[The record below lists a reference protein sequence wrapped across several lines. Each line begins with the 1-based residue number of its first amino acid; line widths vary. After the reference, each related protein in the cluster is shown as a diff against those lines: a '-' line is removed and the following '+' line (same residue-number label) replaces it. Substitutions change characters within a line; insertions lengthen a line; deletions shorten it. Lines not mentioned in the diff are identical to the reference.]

1 MKTKVLG
8 KKSKKLNFSGKDLL
22 DSIPRNRKKIEHGID
37 IWNVYDF
44 MFKDKKEL
52 PHLKVLEIIIPS
64 NSKFIVESKSMK
76 LYLNSFYDIAF
87 TNQSEILKKIKRDLK
102 SLIKD
107 DVKLRFI
114 DKFSVEPKN
123 INLNQSNCETIQRRK
138 IIKFNGFRSICPVT
152 SQPDF
157 ANIYIYSSDSLSRDW
172 LLSYLTS
179 FKDHGDFHEQCI
191 ESIFNTIF
199 TSFNPKH
206 LEVAGRFQRRGGID
220 INPVRGTHKKFLFK
234 NFREFNQ

>member
-8 KKSKKLNFSGKDLL
+8 KKSNKSNISGKEYL
-22 DSIPRNRKKIEHGID
+22 DSIPRISTNIKHGID

-44 MFKDKKEL
+44 MFKNNKGV

-87 TNQSEILKKIKRDLK
+87 SHYSEILKKIKHDLK
-102 SLIKD
+102 LLVKD
-107 DVKLRFI
+107 EVELKFLN
-114 DKFSVEPKN
+114 KFSVEPKN
-123 INLNQSNCETIQRRK
+123 INLNQLKTKTIK
-138 IIKFNGFRSICPVT
+138 GGNIIKFNGFRSICPVT

-157 ANIYIYSSDSLSRDW
+157 ANIYIYSSDPLSRDW

-191 ESIFNTIF
+191 ESIFNNIL

-220 INPVRGTHKKFLFK
+220 INPVRGTHKKILFR

>member
-8 KKSKKLNFSGKDLL
+8 KKANKLNISGKSLL
-22 DSIPRNRKKIEHGID
+22 DRIPRNSKNIKEGID

-44 MFKDKKEL
+44 MFIDNKEV
-52 PHLKVLEIIIPS
+52 PHLKVLEIIVPS
-64 NSKFIVESKSMK
+64 KSKFIVESKSMK
-76 LYLNSFYDIAF
+76 LYLNSFYDVAF
-87 TNQSEILKKIKRDLK
+87 DNQAEILKKIKRDLK

-107 DVKLRFI
+107 EVELKFLN
-114 DKFSVEPKN
+114 KFSAEPKN
-123 INLNQSNCETIQRRK
+123 INLNQSKGKTIQREK

-157 ANIYIYSSDSLSRDW
+157 ANIYIYSSDPLSRDW

-191 ESIFNTIF
+191 ESIFNTIL

-220 INPVRGTHKKFLFK
+220 INPIRGTHQKFLFR

>member
-8 KKSKKLNFSGKDLL
+8 KEANKSNISGKSLLDIIPRKSKNIKQ
-22 DSIPRNRKKIEHGID
+22 GID

-44 MFKDKKEL
+44 MFKDNKEV
-52 PHLKVLEIIIPS
+52 PHLKVLEIIISS
-64 NSKFIVESKSMK
+64 NSTFIVESKSMK
-76 LYLNSFYDIAF
+76 LYLNSFYDVVF
-87 TNQSEILKKIKRDLK
+87 NNKPEILKKIKNDLK
-102 SLIKD
+102 SLIND
-107 DVKLRFI
+107 DVKLRFL
-114 DKFSVEPKN
+114 DKFAVEPIN
-123 INLNQSNCETIQRRK
+123 INLNQSNIKTIKGGK

-172 LLSYLTS
+172 LLNYLTS

-191 ESIFNTIF
+191 ESIFNNIL
-199 TSFNPKH
+199 TSFDPKH

-220 INPVRGTHKKFLFK
+220 INPVRGTHKKFLFE

>member
-8 KKSKKLNFSGKDLL
+8 KKSNKSNISGKEYL
-22 DSIPRNRKKIEHGID
+22 DSIPRVSKNIKHGID

-44 MFKDKKEL
+44 MFKNNKGV

-87 TNQSEILKKIKRDLK
+87 SHYSEILKKIKHDLK
-102 SLIKD
+102 LLVKD
-107 DVKLRFI
+107 EVELKFLN
-114 DKFSVEPKN
+114 KFSVEPKN
-123 INLNQSNCETIQRRK
+123 INLNQLKTKTIK
-138 IIKFNGFRSICPVT
+138 GGNIIKFNGFRSICPVT

-191 ESIFNTIF
+191 ESIFNTIL
-199 TSFNPKH
+199 TRFNPKH
-206 LEVAGRFQRRGGID
+206 LEIAGRFQRRGGID
-220 INPVRGTHKKFLFK
+220 INPVRGTHKKILFR

>member
-1 MKTKVLG
+1 MKIKVLG
-8 KKSKKLNFSGKDLL
+8 KKIKKIDVSGKNLL
-22 DSIPRNRKKIEHGID
+22 DSIPRNSKKIKHGID
-37 IWNVYDF
+37 IWNVFDF
-44 MFKDKKEL
+44 MFKDKKEV

-64 NSKFIVESKSMK
+64 SSKFIVESKSMK
-76 LYLNSFYDIAF
+76 LYLNSFYDVAF
-87 TNQSEILKKIKRDLK
+87 NNQAEILKKIKRDLK
-102 SLIKD
+102 SIIKD
-107 DVKLRFI
+107 DVKLRFL

-123 INLNQSNCETIQRRK
+123 ISLNQSNRKTIQREK

-157 ANIYIYSSDSLSRDW
+157 ANIYIYSSDPLSRDW

-191 ESIFNTIF
+191 ETIFNTIL

-206 LEVAGRFQRRGGID
+206 LEIAGRFQRRGGID
-220 INPVRGTHKKFLFK
+220 INPVRGTHKKFLFR

>member
-8 KKSKKLNFSGKDLL
+8 KRSKKLDISGKELL
-22 DSIPRNRKKIEHGID
+22 DSIPRNSKKIKHGID

-76 LYLNSFYDIAF
+76 LYLNSFYDVAF
-87 TNQSEILKKIKRDLK
+87 NNQAEILKKIERDLK

-107 DVKLRFI
+107 DVKLRFL

-123 INLNQSNCETIQRRK
+123 ISLNQLDRKTIQGKK

>member
-8 KKSKKLNFSGKDLL
+8 KEANKSNISGKSLLDIIPRKSKNIKQ
-22 DSIPRNRKKIEHGID
+22 GID

-44 MFKDKKEL
+44 MFKDNKEV
-52 PHLKVLEIIIPS
+52 PHLKVLEIIISS

-76 LYLNSFYDIAF
+76 LYLNSFYDVVF
-87 TNQSEILKKIKRDLK
+87 NNKPEILKKIKNDLK
-102 SLIKD
+102 SLINE
-107 DVKLRFI
+107 DVRLRFL
-114 DKFSVEPKN
+114 DKFAVEPIN
-123 INLNQSNCETIQRRK
+123 INLNQSNIKTIKGGK

-172 LLSYLTS
+172 LLNYLTS

-191 ESIFNTIF
+191 ESIFNNIL
-199 TSFNPKH
+199 TSFDPKH

-220 INPVRGTHKKFLFK
+220 INPVRGTHKKFLFE

>member
-8 KKSKKLNFSGKDLL
+8 KKLKKFDVYGKDHL
-22 DSIPRNRKKIEHGID
+22 DSIPRNSKKIKHGID

-44 MFKDKKEL
+44 MFKDKKEV
-52 PHLKVLEIIIPS
+52 PHLKILEIIIPS

-76 LYLNSFYDIAF
+76 LYLNSFYDVAF
-87 TNQSEILKKIKRDLK
+87 DNQAEILKKIKRDLK

-107 DVKLRFI
+107 EVELKFLN
-114 DKFSVEPKN
+114 KFSAEPKN
-123 INLNQSNCETIQRRK
+123 INLNQSKGKTIQREK

-157 ANIYIYSSDSLSRDW
+157 ANIYIYSSDPLSRDW

-191 ESIFNTIF
+191 ESIFNNIL

>member
-8 KKSKKLNFSGKDLL
+8 KEANKSNISGKSLLDIIPRKSKNIKQ
-22 DSIPRNRKKIEHGID
+22 GID

-44 MFKDKKEL
+44 MFKDNKEV
-52 PHLKVLEIIIPS
+52 PHLKVLEIIIS
-64 NSKFIVESKSMK
+64 SKSKFIVESKSMK
-76 LYLNSFYDIAF
+76 LYLNSFYDVVF
-87 TNQSEILKKIKRDLK
+87 NNKPEILKKIKNDLK
-102 SLIKD
+102 SLIND
-107 DVKLRFI
+107 DVRLRFL
-114 DKFSVEPKN
+114 DKFAVEPIN
-123 INLNQSNCETIQRRK
+123 INLNQSNIKTIKGGK

-172 LLSYLTS
+172 LLNYLTS

-191 ESIFNTIF
+191 ESIFNNIL
-199 TSFNPKH
+199 TSFDPKH

-220 INPVRGTHKKFLFK
+220 INPVRGTHKKFLFE

>member
-8 KKSKKLNFSGKDLL
+8 KKLKKFDVYGKDHL
-22 DSIPRNRKKIEHGID
+22 DSIPRNSKKIKHGID

-44 MFKDKKEL
+44 MFKNNKGV

-76 LYLNSFYDIAF
+76 LYLNSFYDVAF
-87 TNQSEILKKIKRDLK
+87 NNQAEILKKIERDLK

-107 DVKLRFI
+107 DVKLRFL

-123 INLNQSNCETIQRRK
+123 ISLNQLNRKTIQGKK

>member
-8 KKSKKLNFSGKDLL
+8 KKLKKFYVSGKDHL
-22 DSIPRNRKKIEHGID
+22 DSIPRNGKKIKHGID

-44 MFKDKKEL
+44 MFKDKKEV

-76 LYLNSFYDIAF
+76 LYLNSFYDVAF
-87 TNQSEILKKIKRDLK
+87 NNQAEILKKIKRDLK
-102 SLIKD
+102 SIIKD
-107 DVKLRFI
+107 DVKLRLL
-114 DKFSVEPKN
+114 DKFLVEPKN
-123 INLNQSNCETIQRRK
+123 ISLNQTNRKTIQQEK

-157 ANIYIYSSDSLSRDW
+157 ANIYIYSSDPLSRDW

-191 ESIFNTIF
+191 ESIFNNIL

>member
-8 KKSKKLNFSGKDLL
+8 KKSNKSNISGKEYL
-22 DSIPRNRKKIEHGID
+22 DSIPRVSKNIKHGID

-44 MFKDKKEL
+44 MFKNNKGV

-87 TNQSEILKKIKRDLK
+87 SHYSEILKKIKHDLK
-102 SLIKD
+102 LLVKD
-107 DVKLRFI
+107 EVELKFLN
-114 DKFSVEPKN
+114 KFSVEPKN
-123 INLNQSNCETIQRRK
+123 INLNQLKTKTIK
-138 IIKFNGFRSICPVT
+138 GGNIIKFNGFRSISPVT

-191 ESIFNTIF
+191 ESIFNTIL
-199 TSFNPKH
+199 TRFNPKH
-206 LEVAGRFQRRGGID
+206 LEIAGRFQRRGGID
-220 INPVRGTHKKFLFK
+220 INPVRGTHKKILFR

>member
-8 KKSKKLNFSGKDLL
+8 KKSNKSNISGKEYL
-22 DSIPRNRKKIEHGID
+22 DSIPRVSKNIKYGID

-44 MFKDKKEL
+44 MFKNNKGV

-87 TNQSEILKKIKRDLK
+87 SHYSEILKKIKHDLK
-102 SLIKD
+102 LLIKD
-107 DVKLRFI
+107 EVELKFLN
-114 DKFSVEPKN
+114 KFSVEPKN
-123 INLNQSNCETIQRRK
+123 INLNQLKTRTIK
-138 IIKFNGFRSICPVT
+138 GGNIIKFNGFRSICPVT

-191 ESIFNTIF
+191 ESIFNTIL
-199 TSFNPKH
+199 TRFNPKH
-206 LEVAGRFQRRGGID
+206 LEIAGRFQRRGGID
-220 INPVRGTHKKFLFK
+220 INPVRGTHKKILFR

>member
-8 KKSKKLNFSGKDLL
+8 KEANKSNISGKSLLDIIPRKSKNIKQ
-22 DSIPRNRKKIEHGID
+22 GID

-44 MFKDKKEL
+44 MFKDNKEV
-52 PHLKVLEIIIPS
+52 PHLKVLEIIISS

-76 LYLNSFYDIAF
+76 LYLNSFYDVVF
-87 TNQSEILKKIKRDLK
+87 NNKPEILKKIKNDLK
-102 SLIKD
+102 SLIND
-107 DVKLRFI
+107 DVKLRFL
-114 DKFSVEPKN
+114 DKFAVEPIN
-123 INLNQSNCETIQRRK
+123 INLNQSNIKTIKGGK

-172 LLSYLTS
+172 LLNYLTS

-191 ESIFNTIF
+191 ESIFNNIL
-199 TSFNPKH
+199 TSFDPKH

-220 INPVRGTHKKFLFK
+220 INPVRGTHKKFLFE

>member
-22 DSIPRNRKKIEHGID
+22 DCIPRNRKKIEHGID

-44 MFKDKKEL
+44 MFKDKKEV

-191 ESIFNTIF
+191 ESVFNTILKN
-199 TSFNPKH
+199 FNPKH

>member
-8 KKSKKLNFSGKDLL
+8 KEANKSNISGKSLLDIIPRKSKNIKQ
-22 DSIPRNRKKIEHGID
+22 GID

-44 MFKDKKEL
+44 MFKDNKEV
-52 PHLKVLEIIIPS
+52 PHLKVLEIIISS

-76 LYLNSFYDIAF
+76 LYLNSFYDVVF
-87 TNQSEILKKIKRDLK
+87 NNKPEILKKIKNDLK
-102 SLIKD
+102 SLIND
-107 DVKLRFI
+107 DVRVRFL
-114 DKFSVEPKN
+114 DKFAVEPIN
-123 INLNQSNCETIQRRK
+123 INLNQSNIKTIKGGK

-172 LLSYLTS
+172 LLNYLTS

-191 ESIFNTIF
+191 ESIFNKIL
-199 TSFNPKH
+199 TSFDPKH

-220 INPVRGTHKKFLFK
+220 INPVRGTHKKFLFE

>member
-8 KKSKKLNFSGKDLL
+8 KKSNKSNISGKEYL
-22 DSIPRNRKKIEHGID
+22 DSIPRISTNIKHGID

-44 MFKDKKEL
+44 MFKNNRGV

-87 TNQSEILKKIKRDLK
+87 SHHSEILKKIKRDLK
-102 SLIKD
+102 SLIKEE
-107 DVKLRFI
+107 VELKFLN
-114 DKFSVEPKN
+114 KFSVEPKY
-123 INLNQSNCETIQRRK
+123 INLNQSKTKKIKGGN

-172 LLSYLTS
+172 LLSYLAS

-191 ESIFNTIF
+191 ESIFNTIL
-199 TSFNPKH
+199 TRFNPKH
-206 LEVAGRFQRRGGID
+206 LEIAGRFQRRGGID
-220 INPVRGTHKKFLFK
+220 INPVRGTHKKILFR

>member
-8 KKSKKLNFSGKDLL
+8 KKLKKLDISGKELL
-22 DSIPRNRKKIEHGID
+22 DSIPRNSKKIKHGID

-76 LYLNSFYDIAF
+76 LYLNSFYDVAF
-87 TNQSEILKKIKRDLK
+87 NNQAEILKKIERDLK

-107 DVKLRFI
+107 DVKLRFL

-123 INLNQSNCETIQRRK
+123 ISLNQLNRKTIQGKK

-191 ESIFNTIF
+191 ESVFNTILRN
-199 TSFNPKH
+199 FNPKH

>member
-8 KKSKKLNFSGKDLL
+8 KGAHKSNISGKSLLDIIPRKSKNIKQ
-22 DSIPRNRKKIEHGID
+22 GID

-44 MFKDKKEL
+44 MFKDSKEV
-52 PHLKVLEIIIPS
+52 PHLKVLEIIISS

-76 LYLNSFYDIAF
+76 LYLNSFYDVVF
-87 TNQSEILKKIKRDLK
+87 NNKPEILKKIKNDLK
-102 SLIKD
+102 SLIND
-107 DVKLRFI
+107 DVRLRFL
-114 DKFSVEPKN
+114 DKFAVEPIN
-123 INLNQSNCETIQRRK
+123 INLNQSNIKTIKGGK

-172 LLSYLTS
+172 LLNYLTS

-191 ESIFNTIF
+191 ESIFSNILS
-199 TSFNPKH
+199 SFDPKH

-220 INPVRGTHKKFLFK
+220 INPVRGTHKKFLFE

>member
-8 KKSKKLNFSGKDLL
+8 KKSKKLDISGKDLL
-22 DSIPRNRKKIEHGID
+22 DSIPRNTKKIKHGID
-37 IWNVYDF
+37 IWNIYDF
-44 MFKDKKEL
+44 MFKDKKEV
-52 PHLKVLEIIIPS
+52 PHLKVLEITIPS

-76 LYLNSFYDIAF
+76 LYLNSFYDVAF
-87 TNQSEILKKIKRDLK
+87 NNQAEILKKIQRDLK

-107 DVKLRFI
+107 DVKLRFL
-114 DKFSVEPKN
+114 DKFSMEPKS
-123 INLNQSNCETIQRRK
+123 ISLNQSNRKTIQGKK

-191 ESIFNTIF
+191 ESIFNNIL

-220 INPVRGTHKKFLFK
+220 INPVRGTHKKLLFK

>member
-8 KKSKKLNFSGKDLL
+8 KKLKKFDVYGKDHL
-22 DSIPRNRKKIEHGID
+22 DSIPRNSKKIKHGID

-44 MFKDKKEL
+44 MFKDKKEV

-76 LYLNSFYDIAF
+76 LYLNSFYDVAF
-87 TNQSEILKKIKRDLK
+87 DNQAEILKKIKRDLK

-107 DVKLRFI
+107 EVELKFLN
-114 DKFSVEPKN
+114 KFSSEPKN
-123 INLNQSNCETIQRRK
+123 INLNQSNTK
-138 IIKFNGFRSICPVT
+138 TMKGGNIIKFNGFRSICPVT

-191 ESIFNTIF
+191 ESIFNNIL

>member
-44 MFKDKKEL
+44 MFKDKKEV

-172 LLSYLTS
+172 LSSYLTS

-191 ESIFNTIF
+191 ESVFNTILRN
-199 TSFNPKH
+199 FNPKH

>member
-8 KKSKKLNFSGKDLL
+8 KKANKLNISGKSLL
-22 DSIPRNRKKIEHGID
+22 DRIPRNGKNIKKGID

-44 MFKDKKEL
+44 MFIDNKEV
-52 PHLKVLEIIIPS
+52 PHLKVLEIIVPS
-64 NSKFIVESKSMK
+64 KSKFIVESKSMK
-76 LYLNSFYDIAF
+76 LYLNSFYNLAF
-87 TNQSEILKKIKRDLK
+87 NTKSEILKKIKSDLEL
-102 SLIKD
+102 LIED
-107 DVKLRFI
+107 DIKLRFI
-114 DKFSVEPKN
+114 DKFAIEPSN
-123 INLNQSNCETIQRRK
+123 INLNQLNIKTIKGGQ

-157 ANIYIYSSDSLSRDW
+157 ANIYIYSSNSLSRDW
-172 LLSYLTS
+172 LLSYLKS

-191 ESIFNTIF
+191 ESIFDNIF
-199 TSFNPKH
+199 KSFNPEH

-220 INPVRGTHKKFLFK
+220 INPVRGTHKKILFY

>member
-8 KKSKKLNFSGKDLL
+8 KEANKSNISGKSLLDIIPRKSKNIKQ
-22 DSIPRNRKKIEHGID
+22 GID

-44 MFKDKKEL
+44 MFKDNKEV
-52 PHLKVLEIIIPS
+52 PHLKVLEIIISS
-64 NSKFIVESKSMK
+64 NSTFIVESKSMK
-76 LYLNSFYDIAF
+76 LYLNSFYDVVF
-87 TNQSEILKKIKRDLK
+87 NNKPEILKKIKNDLK
-102 SLIKD
+102 SLIND
-107 DVKLRFI
+107 DVRLRFL
-114 DKFSVEPKN
+114 DKFAVEPIN
-123 INLNQSNCETIQRRK
+123 INLNQSNIKTIKGGK

-172 LLSYLTS
+172 LLNYLTS

-191 ESIFNTIF
+191 ESIFNNIL
-199 TSFNPKH
+199 TSFDPKH

-220 INPVRGTHKKFLFK
+220 INPVRGTHKKFLFE